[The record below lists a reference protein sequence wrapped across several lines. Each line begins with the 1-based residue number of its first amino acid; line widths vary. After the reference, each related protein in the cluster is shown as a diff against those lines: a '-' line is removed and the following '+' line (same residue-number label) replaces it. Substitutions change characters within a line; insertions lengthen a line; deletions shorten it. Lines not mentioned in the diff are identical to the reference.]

1 MPRSTSLHGTHF
13 ILLEFP
19 DEIINARWRSA
30 SIELANEQI
39 VEERTAVVDI
49 RTYDGQIYYE
59 HQASAFES
67 DAG

>member
-1 MPRSTSLHGTHF
+1 MRSKCS
-13 ILLEFP
+13 
-19 DEIINARWRSA
+19 
-30 SIELANEQI
+30 ELANEQI

-49 RTYDGQIYYE
+49 RTYDGQTYYE